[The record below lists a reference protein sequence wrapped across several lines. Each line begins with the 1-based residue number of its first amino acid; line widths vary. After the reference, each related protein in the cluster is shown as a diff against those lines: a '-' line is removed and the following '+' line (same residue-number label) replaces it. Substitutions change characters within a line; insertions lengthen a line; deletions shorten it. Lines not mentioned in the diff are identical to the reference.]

1 MKKFVLL
8 LVMVVILVGCTKKEE
23 NKYILSDYLELEQ
36 VQATFLLNDVPVSA
50 EKWKVEISDI
60 LFKGLEKSLVS
71 KFMDNHSIFLEDYKE
86 IDVSALNGESDFLNI
101 SNDITF
107 SISGELLSVLEESE
121 NSSSTYSLYS
131 PLLQSIVI
139 DLKDMSVIASDSLL
153 DTNGLDLR
161 ELYAL
166 ILEDSVKHIT
176 VKSLIQSPIGDV
188 TADTLSIEK
197 FKENIQDY
205 AKTLSDTKGINFSAI
220 NFNDLQSEYIIGDVI
235 SLYYSNNKLRVAY
248 KISPI
253 LSSIG
258 LSTHMGMGIDQNI
271 QHFDLS
277 K

>member
-1 MKKFVLL
+1 MKKFVML
-8 LVMVVILVGCTKKEE
+8 LVIAVILVGCTKKEE

-36 VQATFLLNDVPVSA
+36 VQATFLLNDVPVSD

-71 KFMDNHSIFLEDYKE
+71 KFMDNHSIFLEDFKE

-101 SNDITF
+101 SNDISF
-107 SISGELLSVLEESE
+107 SISGEFLSVLEESE

-131 PLLQSIVI
+131 PLLQSVVI
-139 DLKDMSVIASDSLL
+139 DLKDTSVMTSGSLL

-166 ILEDSVKHIT
+166 ILEDSVKHMT

-220 NFNDLQSEYIIGDVI
+220 NFNDLQSENLIGDVI

-277 K
+277 N

>member
-1 MKKFVLL
+1 MKKFVML
-8 LVMVVILVGCTKKEE
+8 LVMAVILVGCMKKEE

-36 VQATFLLNDVPVSA
+36 VQATFLLNDVPVSD

-101 SNDITF
+101 SNDISF

-121 NSSSTYSLYS
+121 KSSSTYSLYS
-131 PLLQSIVI
+131 PLLQSVVI
-139 DLKDMSVIASDSLL
+139 DLKDMSVMTRDSLL

-166 ILEDSVKHIT
+166 ILEDSVKHMT

-220 NFNDLQSEYIIGDVI
+220 NFNDLQSKNIIGDVI

-277 K
+277 N

>member
-1 MKKFVLL
+1 MKKFVML
-8 LVMVVILVGCTKKEE
+8 LVIAVILVGCTKKEE

-36 VQATFLLNDVPVSA
+36 VQATFLLNDVPVSD

-101 SNDITF
+101 SNDISF

-131 PLLQSIVI
+131 PLLQSVVI
-139 DLKDMSVIASDSLL
+139 DLKDTSVMTSDSLL

-166 ILEDSVKHIT
+166 ILEDSVKHMT

-220 NFNDLQSEYIIGDVI
+220 NFNDLQSENIIGDVI

-277 K
+277 N

>member
-1 MKKFVLL
+1 MKKFVML
-8 LVMVVILVGCTKKEE
+8 LVMAVILVGCMKKEE

-36 VQATFLLNDVPVSA
+36 VQATFLLNDVPVSD

-60 LFKGLEKSLVS
+60 LFKGLEKSIVS
-71 KFMDNHSIFLEDYKE
+71 KFMNNHSIFLEDYKE

-101 SNDITF
+101 SNDISF
-107 SISGELLSVLEESE
+107 SISGDLLSVLEESE

-131 PLLQSIVI
+131 PLLQSVVI
-139 DLKDMSVIASDSLL
+139 DLKDTSVMTSDSLL

-166 ILEDSVKHIT
+166 ILEDSVKHMT

-220 NFNDLQSEYIIGDVI
+220 NFNDLQSENIIGDII

-277 K
+277 N